1 MKRLRTLP
9 RRRVYAIVAAV
20 ALLAATG
27 GIAQAAL
34 NGSDPKPAPKPLAA
48 AVLDSLRAPKLQG
61 VSARVHFTNNLFPA
75 GTLPAGTSSPLTTGA
90 DGQLWLSSDGRFR
103 IDLRSDAGGEAQIV
117 SDNRQLTIYDGPSKS
132 LYTLPIPHSLSS
144 GDRGAGASQ
153 FPLQGIQGGFGG
165 LLRGFTISDAKPSS
179 TAGRP
184 TYTVRIAPRD
194 DGGLLGAAEVAWDAE
209 HGVPLRLAVY
219 AQGDSNPT
227 LELKATEVSYG
238 PVPDAQLAATPHPD
252 AQRVTID
259 AANLRAGGR
268 PTNVTGVAAVQ
279 RRVDFPLAAP
289 GEIAGLKRGTVRM
302 FQVGAGNGAVTVYGK
317 GLGSIVVL
325 QGKASRSALADH
337 TTLRLPQV
345 NIDGHTGT
353 ELATPLGTIV
363 TFERDGVSY
372 LVAGLVPPVAAE
384 DAARDL
390 R

>member
-1 MKRLRTLP
+1 MRRLRNLP
-9 RRRVYAIVAAV
+9 RRRVYAIAAAV
-20 ALLAATG
+20 AVLAATA

-34 NGSDPKPAPKPLAA
+34 RGSDPKPAPKPLAS
-48 AVLDSLRAPKLQG
+48 AVLDALRAPKLEG

-75 GTLPAGTSSPLTTGA
+75 GTLPAGTSSPLAAGA
-90 DGQLWLSSDGRFR
+90 DGQLWLAGDGRFR
-103 IDLRSDAGGEAQIV
+103 IDLRSDAGSEAQIV
-117 SDNRQLTIYDGPSKS
+117 SDGAQLTIYDGPSKT
-132 LYTLPIPHSLSS
+132 LYTLPLPGSLRG
-144 GDRGAGASQ
+144 GDHGAGAAR
-153 FPLQGIQGGFGG
+153 FPLEGIQSDLGR
-165 LLRGFTISDAKPSS
+165 LLRSFTISDAKPSS

-184 TYTVRIAPRD
+184 TYTVRLAPRD
-194 DGGLLGAAEVAWDAE
+194 DGGLLGAAEVAWDAD

-219 AQGDSNPT
+219 AQDDSDPT

-252 AQRVTID
+252 AHRVGID
-259 AANLRAGGR
+259 AADLRAGGR
-268 PTNVTGVAAVQ
+268 PTRVTGLDAVQ

-289 GEIAGLKRGTVRM
+289 GEVAGLRRGEVRLLAAD
-302 FQVGAGNGAVTVYGK
+302 AGNGALTVYGK
-317 GLGSIVVL
+317 GLGSIFVL
-325 QGKASRSALADH
+325 QDKQSGRALLDRSRLP
-337 TTLRLPQV
+337 LPQV

-384 DAARDL
+384 NAARDL

>member
-61 VSARVHFTNNLFPA
+61 VSARVHFTNNLFPS

-103 IDLRSDAGGEAQIV
+103 IDLRSQAGGEAQIV
-117 SDNRQLTIYDGPSKS
+117 SDGTRLTVYDGASNT
-132 LYTLPIPHSLSS
+132 LYALPTPQSVGG
-144 GDRGAGASQ
+144 GDHGAAQ
-153 FPLQGIQGGFGG
+153 FPLQGIQNGLGN
-165 LLRGFTISDAKPSS
+165 LLRSFTISGAKPSS

-209 HGVPLRLAVY
+209 RGVPLRLAVY
-219 AQGDSNPT
+219 AQGNSDPT

-238 PVPDAQLAATPHPD
+238 RVPDAQLAATPHPG
-252 AQRVTID
+252 AHTVSID
-259 AANLRAGGR
+259 AADLRAAGR
-268 PTNVTGVAAVQ
+268 PTNVTGVGAVQ
-279 RRVDFPLAAP
+279 KRLDFPLAAP
-289 GEIAGLKRGTVRM
+289 DAIAGLNRGEVRL
-302 FQVGAGNGAVTVYGK
+302 FKSDGGNGAMTVYGK
-317 GLGSIVVL
+317 GLGSIFVL
-325 QGKASRSALADH
+325 QGKQSGNPFLDH
-337 TTLRLPQV
+337 TSLRLPEV
-345 NIDGHTGT
+345 NINGHTGT
-353 ELATPLGTIV
+353 ELATPLGTLV
-363 TFERDGVSY
+363 TFERGGVSY
-372 LVAGLVPPVAAE
+372 LVGGLVPPVAAE
-384 DAARDL
+384 NAARDL